1 MNWPIPDIPHKK
13 SLKKPSIKFLTI
25 VFILLICLGALTS
38 IFLLKVHDYRDIII
52 NGLLPS
58 GLIWLCLVGIIWF
71 RYDQSS
77 NAAILWG
84 IQTQLTKSHWQRWA
98 MWQRPIIA
106 NIILCPEENGSES
119 LIGEPSNIPAYP
131 VKCRH
136 LHHDFLNLSSK
147 FIFLDENLERQCPG
161 YRNSLYDIILL
172 KTEKHDASHISEAV
186 FKQWDI
192 VPNIVSVTD
201 QYFSGSEFCSI
212 KEMALII
219 TLQDWP
225 NSVEC
230 GYSEFIN
237 ASLIC
242 SPEMIKSDSFLVK
255 AGVGRFLH
263 SNSLTKSLDILTEY
277 NRLEASEMKHVWLS
291 GVEEADKITIVRY
304 AEEKKWALPSRYPFL
319 VVNHS
324 FGPPGPLS
332 FPVSISL
339 LVDAAI
345 RTGETQLLISGGK
358 DKAYSFCLITRKLF
372 L

>member
-1 MNWPIPDIPHKK
+1 M
-13 SLKKPSIKFLTI
+13 
-25 VFILLICLGALTS
+25 
-38 IFLLKVHDYRDIII
+38 I

-58 GLIWLCLVGIIWF
+58 VLIWICILGFIWF
-71 RYDQSS
+71 RYDQAS
-77 NAAILWG
+77 NAAILWE
-84 IQTQLTKSHWQRWA
+84 IQTEITKSHWQRWA
-98 MWQRPIIA
+98 MWQTPIIA
-106 NIILCPEENGSES
+106 NIILSPEGNGSET
-119 LIGEPSNIPAYP
+119 LIGEPSDIPAYP
-131 VKCRH
+131 VKCRC
-136 LHHDFLNLSSK
+136 LHYDFLNLSSK
-147 FIFLDENLERQCPG
+147 FIFLDEDLEKQCPG
-161 YRNSLYDIILL
+161 YRNSLYDIIVL
-172 KTEKHDASHISEAV
+172 KTEKHEVSSISQAV

-192 VPNIVSVTD
+192 IPNIVSATD
-201 QYFSGSEFCSI
+201 QCFSGSESCTI
-212 KEMALII
+212 KGITLII

-225 NSVEC
+225 NSVKC

-237 ASLIC
+237 ANLIC
-242 SPEMIKSDSFLVK
+242 SSEMIKSDSLLVK

-263 SNSLTKSLDILTEY
+263 SNSLTKSLDMLTEY

-304 AEEKKWALPSRYPFL
+304 AEEKKWALPSRHPFL

-345 RTGETQLLISGGK
+345 KTGEVQLLISGSK
-358 DKAYSFCLITRKLF
+358 DKTYSLCLITRKLF